1 MSSHSRPTCG
11 IWRKWS
17 ITHRE
22 VKPASSAARAT
33 AASAR
38 AGLPLPAEAGDLQ
51 PELERQRRL
60 GLARGGGGRVE
71 EAGRHELD
79 GPRGVDAR
87 EALVAERR
95 EHRGRLAQLRGD
107 DLRRHRRAARAVAL
121 AHDLLRGVEH
131 DRVGRHARRLRQLA
145 PRRAA
150 LGLQPGRVDHGG
162 QPAGEALRHDQV
174 EQLERVAARTLVAL
188 AAPDDRAQAVGGDDL
203 VGLEPRARPVRLPRR
218 RRADEHDEARIR
230 QPHS

>member
-17 ITHRE
+17 ITHSD
-22 VKPASSAARAT
+22 VKPASSAARRD
-33 AASAR
+33 AASCSRVSPPSRSAR
-38 AGLPLPAEAGDLQ
+38 SAARTRAPAAPRPGA
-51 PELERQRRL
+51 RRRR
-60 GLARGGGGRVE
+60 ARE

-79 GPRGVDAR
+79 GPGGVDAR

-121 AHDLLRGVEH
+121 AHDLLRRVEH
-131 DRVGRHARRLRQLA
+131 DRVGRHARRRRQLA

-162 QPAGEALRHDQV
+162 QPTGEALRHDQV
-174 EQLERVAARTLVAL
+174 EQLERVAARALVAL
-188 AAPDDRAQAVGGDDL
+188 AATDDRAQAVGGDDL

-218 RRADEHDEARIR
+218 RRADQHDEARIR